1 MKSHETARHPGPF
14 RFMRVDSE
22 VAGFIVAIGIVVLG
36 VISIPIAKY
45 FLAGAIL
52 AGSVIAG
59 ILYFLHEPSDS
70 K

>member
-1 MKSHETARHPGPF
+1 
-14 RFMRVDSE
+14 MRVDSE

-52 AGSVIAG
+52 VGSTVAVV
-59 ILYFLHEPSDS
+59 LYLLHERSDS
-70 K
+70 R

>member
-1 MKSHETARHPGPF
+1 MKSHESARHPGPF

-52 AGSVIAG
+52 VGSTVAVV
-59 ILYFLHEPSDS
+59 LYFLHERSDS
-70 K
+70 R